1 LKRFT
6 FSALALAGASLL
18 SVPAWAGDQVLY
30 APAPAWVVRADLAA
44 AEKGSDELVLLDRQ
58 RMLDHGTVTAY
69 EDVALRLK
77 TPEAVNKL
85 NTMTLQWYPD
95 KGDLTVHRLEI
106 IRDGKTIDV
115 LKDGAKFSV
124 LRRETGLERR
134 EVNGRLTA
142 VLAVPDLRVGD
153 IVRITKSASLR
164 DQVFKD
170 DLQMVDALLADKLTI
185 GLGREIVSWPAGTP
199 MQWKASGKVDLA
211 APTTVDGYQRLT
223 VQLPVAKPAEMPD
236 DAPLRYRIAPM
247 LQVTSFK
254 SWQNISRQLAPYFDT
269 AGTIEPGSPIA
280 EEVARI
286 EKQSADPL
294 QRAALALQTVQ
305 DEISYLAN
313 GLDGGNYIPQSP
325 ADTWTKRYGDCKAKS
340 FLLAAM
346 LRQMGMEADMVLVNA
361 ENGDAVA
368 TLLPQ
373 PSDFNH
379 MIVRAKIGG
388 QDYWLDGTS
397 AGARLANLAEVPGF
411 EYALPLTAQGS
422 DLVTMEQHWQP
433 QPDRVLH
440 IQYDYSAG
448 VDLPALF
455 TVDVDL
461 TGIMAARV
469 RDNANEKD
477 PKKQR
482 EFVEKYL
489 DDIFDD
495 CTLVDGSVTYD
506 LASGTARVHGQLYY
520 ANGWGDDSGKL
531 YFEPAL
537 ASTGFEFKPNR
548 SRQAWQGL
556 PFQLG
561 GPERYREEVTFLL
574 PDQGKGF
581 TFTGLK
587 DFSGVV
593 AGQKID
599 RHVTIAGDRI
609 SIVDERSTIPVEI
622 AAADFAAE
630 RAKAAKLKSGDP
642 KIEAAA
648 ATPYY
653 WQLDPA
659 QFRQRTAR
667 LETALDTI
675 VAHSPDEPWVYSLRA
690 DFRRLG
696 PDRQMALAD
705 MNKAIELGASAERYG
720 ARSGLKSDLGDLD
733 GALADAKLAYDLD
746 PKTDEAITL
755 ANAMAAKHDYDDALA
770 LLEGLDVS
778 GDDKV
783 TAIIARAEISGEAKY
798 LDDGWGLLED
808 ALKDKPGDAG
818 LLNAECWYQ
827 GTWKY
832 RLDEAPD
839 TCTKA
844 VQMSNF
850 APDVLDSRAL
860 AYFRLGRTKD
870 ALGDLDNALH
880 NAPLQVTSRYLR
892 GIIASKEDPQE
903 GRKDIDDAKRL
914 LPPVD
919 RIFERYGISAPS

>member
-1 LKRFT
+1 
-6 FSALALAGASLL
+6 LALASAAFL
-18 SVPAWAGDQVLY
+18 SVPAWAGEQVLY
-30 APAPAWVVRADLAA
+30 APAPGWVVPADLAA
-44 AEKGSDELVLLDRQ
+44 ADKGSDELVLIDRQ
-58 RMLDHGTVTAY
+58 RLLDHGTVTAY

-106 IRDGKTIDV
+106 IRGGQTIDV
-115 LKDGAKFSV
+115 LKGGAKFSV

-153 IVRITKSASLR
+153 IVRITKSTSVR
-164 DQVFKD
+164 DQAFKD
-170 DLQMVDALLADKLTI
+170 DVQLVDALLADKFTI
-185 GLGREIVSWPAGTP
+185 GLGREIVSWPADTP
-199 MQWKASGKVDLA
+199 MQWKALGKVDLA
-211 APTTVDGYQRLT
+211 EPATVGGYKRLT

-236 DAPLRYRIAPM
+236 DAPLRYRLPPM
-247 LQVTSFK
+247 VQVTSFK
-254 SWQNISRQLAPYFDT
+254 SWTDVSRQLAPYFAT
-269 AGTIEPGSPIA
+269 AGTIKPGSELA
-280 EEVARI
+280 QEVARI
-286 EKQSADPL
+286 GKQSADPL
-294 QRAALALQTVQ
+294 QRAALALQMVQ

-325 ADTWTKRYGDCKAKS
+325 AETWAKRYGDCKAKS

-346 LRQMGMEADMVLVNA
+346 LREMGIEADMVLVSA
-361 ENGDAVA
+361 DSGDAVA

-397 AGARLANLAEVPGF
+397 AGARLANLGEVPGF
-411 EYALPLTAQGS
+411 EYALPVTPQGS
-422 DLVTMEQHWQP
+422 DLVTMEQRWQP

-440 IQYDYSAG
+440 IVYDYSAG

-469 RDNANEKD
+469 RDDANEKD

-489 DDIFDD
+489 GDIFDD
-495 CTLVDGSVTYD
+495 STLVDGSVSYD
-506 LASGTARVHGQLYY
+506 LASGTAKVHGQLYY
-520 ANGWGDDSGKL
+520 AGTWGDENGRQ
-531 YFEPAL
+531 YFEPVL
-537 ASTGFEFKPNR
+537 ATTGFEFKPNR

-556 PFQLG
+556 PVQLG

-581 TFTGLK
+581 TFSGLK

-593 AGQKID
+593 AGQKVD
-599 RHVTIAGDRI
+599 RHVTVAGDRI

-648 ATPYY
+648 DTPYY

-659 QFRQRTAR
+659 QFRQRAAR
-667 LETALDTI
+667 LEAALDTI
-675 VAHSPDEPWVYSLRA
+675 VAHSPDEPWAYSLRA
-690 DFRRLG
+690 DLHRLG
-696 PDRQMALAD
+696 PDRQTALAD
-705 MNKAIELGASAERYG
+705 MNKAIELGASAERFG
-720 ARSGLKSDLGDLD
+720 ARSDLKSDLGDLD
-733 GALADAKLAYDLD
+733 GALADAKQAYDLD
-746 PKTDEAITL
+746 PKTDQAIAL

-778 GDDKV
+778 GDEKI

-798 LDDGWGLLED
+798 FDDGWSLLED
-808 ALKDKPGDAG
+808 ALKDKPGNGD

-832 RLDEAPD
+832 RLDEAAD

-844 VQMSNF
+844 VQVSNF
-850 APDVLDSRAL
+850 AAGVLDSRAL

-880 NAPLQVTSRYLR
+880 NAPMQVTSRYLR
-892 GIIASKEDPQE
+892 GIIASADDPKE

-914 LPPVD
+914 APSVD